1 MCFHSS
7 DVEPLFRWSAH
18 EYSHSGC
25 FRRSLARMSC
35 TWRRRVLKAV
45 ANCLNS
51 PNAVAITTSHV
62 LILQPVRRG
71 ADARLSAVSDVTA
84 CSCSRH
90 WHGHL
95 DSVDFLKLRTS
106 VSVSNCWPA
115 SHYLGRIRH
124 HRQHV
129 RATFAHTLKQDMIIK
144 CETLMCS
151 SKQRFRDKR
160 CVAEVRTKS
169 NFSFVDLFFADLS
182 FSGRRGGR
190 KKMVFPEAE
199 TYDDFINAK
208 RLLGL
213 NSIGR

>member
-1 MCFHSS
+1 
-7 DVEPLFRWSAH
+7 
-18 EYSHSGC
+18 
-25 FRRSLARMSC
+25 
-35 TWRRRVLKAV
+35 
-45 ANCLNS
+45 
-51 PNAVAITTSHV
+51 
-62 LILQPVRRG
+62 
-71 ADARLSAVSDVTA
+71 
-84 CSCSRH
+84 
-90 WHGHL
+90 
-95 DSVDFLKLRTS
+95 
-106 VSVSNCWPA
+106 
-115 SHYLGRIRH
+115 
-124 HRQHV
+124 
-129 RATFAHTLKQDMIIK
+129 MIIK